1 MSTGGAVFGPS
12 ASGMAIAAKS
22 IQRRDPGGNSTA
34 RLRVFAFPGALV
46 GVAYLAGYIL
56 LDWVSFIGP
65 FAPLGITPWN
75 PSTGLSFVLI
85 LLFGRRFV
93 PLLFLAPLLADIV
106 VRQPLLYWQIEL
118 STATLI
124 GGSYAMVLAFL
135 LNPRL
140 GFDPALASLRDLV
153 LLLLTAAVGAALVAC
168 GFVGILIGADL
179 LRAADFT
186 AAALRY
192 WVGDVIGIAVVAPFA
207 LIVLT
212 RTRIIEPSI
221 EVVLQV
227 IVIIAALVLVFEQ
240 SARQQFQLFY
250 ILFLPIAWIAV
261 RSGLEGVCIGNLI
274 TQLGLIV
281 AIQLLPRPAI
291 DVTAFQGLMIVLAI
305 TGLVAGALVTER
317 QRTEAQLRLH
327 RDSLAHLAR
336 LGSMGEFAAALA
348 HEINQPLMAAGT
360 YTRQV
365 SNALRS
371 GTTDIAAAA
380 DQAEKAASQV
390 ERAAEVVRR
399 LRALVRL
406 DRSGRT
412 PCDIEDIVRETLE
425 LCQPDLDR
433 GRVTARPA
441 LARPLP
447 LAMVDRLQIEQVL
460 LNLIRNSIEAIGE
473 AGHKRGTIA
482 IEALRTDSSF
492 IEIRVHD
499 TGPGFPPEFAKNL
512 FLPFSSSK
520 ADGLGIGLSL
530 CKSIVESHGG
540 RMWPSSNPGGAS
552 VHFTIPVAEAGKPDN
567 G

>member
-1 MSTGGAVFGPS
+1 MVATAR
-12 ASGMAIAAKS
+12 S
-22 IQRRDPGGNSTA
+22 IQRRDLGGITMPPHK
-34 RLRVFAFPGALV
+34 VVALSPLIV
-46 GVAYLAGYIL
+46 GLAYLAGYVL
-56 LDWVSFIGP
+56 LDWASFIGP
-65 FAPLGITPWN
+65 LAPLGITPWN
-75 PSTGLSFVLI
+75 PSTGLSFVLV
-85 LLFGRRFV
+85 LLFGRRYI

-106 VRQPLLYWQIEL
+106 VRQPLLSWPLEL

-124 GGSYAMVLAFL
+124 GGSYATVLAFL
-135 LNPRL
+135 LNSRL

-153 LLLLTAAVGAALVAC
+153 LLLITATVGAALVAC
-168 GFVGILIGADL
+168 GFVGIMIAAEL
-179 LRAADFT
+179 LRTADFV

-212 RTRIIEPSI
+212 RARAVELSL
-221 EVVLQV
+221 EVALQV

-240 SARQQFQLFY
+240 SIRQQFQLFY
-250 ILFLPIAWIAV
+250 ILFLPIVWIAV
-261 RSGLEGVCIGNLI
+261 RSGLEGVCIGNLV

-281 AIQLLPRPAI
+281 AIQLLPRPAV

-327 RDSLAHLAR
+327 RESLAHLAR

-371 GTTDIAAAA
+371 GAMDVAAAA

-412 PCDIEDIVRETLE
+412 PCDVEDIIRQTIE
-425 LCQPDLDR
+425 LCRPDLDR
-433 GRVTARPA
+433 GRVAVRPV
-441 LARPLP
+441 LVESLP

-473 AGHKRGTIA
+473 SGQPRGTIV
-482 IEALRTDSSF
+482 IEASRAGAEF
-492 IEIRVHD
+492 IEICVRD
-499 TGPGFPPEFAKNL
+499 TGPGFPPEFSKNPL
-512 FLPFSSSK
+512 LPFSSSK
-520 ADGLGIGLSL
+520 ADGLGVGLSL

-540 RMWPSSNPGGAS
+540 QLWLSGNSGGAA
-552 VHFTIPVAEAGKPDN
+552 VHFTVPLAETGKRAN

>member
-1 MSTGGAVFGPS
+1 MVAAAESVRKSGAEGVVG
-12 ASGMAIAAKS
+12 
-22 IQRRDPGGNSTA
+22 A
-34 RLRVFAFPGALV
+34 RLRAFAFPAPLV
-46 GVAYLAGYIL
+46 GFVYLAGYVL
-56 LDWVSFIGP
+56 LDWVSFIEP
-65 FAPLGITPWN
+65 FSPLGITPWN

-85 LLFGRRFV
+85 LLFGRRFF
-93 PLLFLAPLLADIV
+93 PLLFLAPLLADMV
-106 VRQPLLYWQIEL
+106 VRQPLLSWQLEL
-118 STATLI
+118 SAAALI
-124 GGSYAMVLAFL
+124 GGSYAAVLAFL
-135 LNPRL
+135 LNPRI

-153 LLLLTAAVGAALVAC
+153 LLLLTAAIGAALVAS
-168 GFVGILIGADL
+168 GFVGMMIGADL
-179 LRAADFT
+179 LRSADFT
-186 AAALRY
+186 VAALRY

-212 RTRIIEPSI
+212 RSRVFEPSL
-221 EVVLQV
+221 EAVLQV
-227 IVIIAALVLVFEQ
+227 LVIIAALVLVFEQ

-281 AIQLLPRPAI
+281 AVQLLPKQGI

-371 GTTDIAAAA
+371 GTMDVAAAA
-380 DQAEKAASQV
+380 DQAEKAVSQV

-399 LRALVRL
+399 LRALVKL
-406 DRSGRT
+406 DRSGRI
-412 PCDIEDIVRETLE
+412 PSDIGDIIRVTVE

-433 GRVTARPA
+433 RRVAVRPI
-441 LARPLP
+441 LAEPLP
-447 LAMVDRLQIEQVL
+447 PAMVDRLQIEQVL
-460 LNLIRNSIEAIGE
+460 LNLIRNSIEAISD
-473 AGHKRGTIA
+473 AGHPRGTIV
-482 IEALRTDSSF
+482 IEASRMDSEF

-499 TGPGFPPEFAKNL
+499 TGPGFPPEFAKNM

-520 ADGLGIGLSL
+520 EDGLGIGLSL
-530 CKSIVESHGG
+530 CKSIVEAHGG
-540 RMWPSSNPGGAS
+540 RLWLSGSTGGAAI
-552 VHFTIPVAEAGKPDN
+552 HFTVPLAEAGKRMH